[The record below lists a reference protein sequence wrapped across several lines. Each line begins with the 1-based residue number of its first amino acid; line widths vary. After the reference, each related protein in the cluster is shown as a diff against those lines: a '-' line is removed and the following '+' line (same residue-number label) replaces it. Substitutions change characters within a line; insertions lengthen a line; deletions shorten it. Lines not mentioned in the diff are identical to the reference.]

1 MRNREG
7 AIDMA
12 KTKIRGVADG
22 GVGGVVTPPLL
33 KTGDVD
39 PPTFC
44 DAEYAFLAFM
54 SVKQAS
60 ATPTNTSDSESLQ
73 ELPKAN

>member
-1 MRNREG
+1 M
-7 AIDMA
+7 
-12 KTKIRGVADG
+12 
-22 GVGGVVTPPLL
+22 TPPLL
-33 KTGDVD
+33 KTGGVD

-73 ELPKAN
+73 ELPKANRVGTYLHALYVLVK